1 LEATLIRWIQDH
13 KWLSSLL
20 ISAFALLFFG
30 GIDTLAQGFLGLAAS
45 SILAISIVFAA
56 KLPQL
61 SIALVIAG
69 TITELVLGLTPLAG
83 GLSAAF
89 SLFLT
94 AAFAKRL
101 WYFISLGLT
110 IISGLAVTWFNTFGV
125 GTNQTIYGLNL
136 QSELSKTTAFI
147 TVALLV
153 VSGNILFWLL
163 GRLAITY
170 EVYVG
175 TEFDRALSAETQAKL
190 SLEVAEQNERFEI
203 ARDINELTIQK
214 VTAVISQAEGGA
226 YAAKADAGSAL
237 RSLERV
243 AQSARAA
250 HTELRRLYDMLNKT
264 HSVTAAPPGLDELNA
279 LAVTYREFGFN
290 VSISHEGARFS
301 ISEGAGLAI
310 YRIVFDALENVKKHC
325 LVGTDVAVDFSW
337 VEEGM
342 QVLVKDN
349 GIEVSRR
356 ADVSLELEDSGY
368 TAEDDIRSLVE
379 TIQGA
384 GLTAMR
390 ERASLYGGNIE
401 ATRVPGVGFTVSAIF
416 PHLRSVAGTRN

>member
-1 LEATLIRWIQDH
+1 MIRWIQDH

>member
-1 LEATLIRWIQDH
+1 
-13 KWLSSLL
+13 
-20 ISAFALLFFG
+20 LLFFG

-69 TITELVLGLTPLAG
+69 TGTELLMGLTPLVG
-83 GLSAAF
+83 GLGAAF

-94 AAFAKRL
+94 AAFAKKL

-110 IISGLAVTWFNTFGV
+110 IISGLVVTWFNTFGV
-125 GTNQTIYGLNL
+125 GANQTIYGLNL
-136 QSELSKTTAFI
+136 QSELSKTTAFV

-153 VSGNILFWLL
+153 ISGNILFWLL

-175 TEFDRALSAETQAKL
+175 TQFDRALSSETQAKL

-226 YAAKADAGSAL
+226 YAAKADADSAL

-250 HTELRRLYDMLNKT
+250 HAELRRLYDMLNKT
-264 HSVTAAPPGLDELNA
+264 HAVTAAPPGLDELNA

-290 VSISHEGARFS
+290 VAISHEGPRFQ

-310 YRIVFDALENVKKHC
+310 YRIVFDALENVRKHC
-325 LVGTDVAVDFSW
+325 VLGSDVTVDFSW

-349 GIEVSRR
+349 GTEAFRR
-356 ADVSLELEDSGY
+356 GQVSLDLEDSGY
-368 TAEDDIRSLVE
+368 SAQDDVRALIE

-416 PHLRSVAGTRN
+416 PHLRSLAGIRN

>member
-1 LEATLIRWIQDH
+1 MIRWIQDH
-13 KWLSSLL
+13 KWLSSSL

-30 GIDTLAQGFLGLAAS
+30 GIDLLAQGTLGLVATSILAAS
-45 SILAISIVFAA
+45 IMFAA

-61 SIALVIAG
+61 SIGLVIAG
-69 TITELVLGLTPLAG
+69 TATELLLDLTPLAG
-83 GLSAAF
+83 GLSAAL

-94 AAFAKRL
+94 AAFAKKL
-101 WYFISLGLT
+101 WYFVSLSLT
-110 IISGLAVTWFNTFGV
+110 IASGLVVTWFNTFGADV
-125 GTNQTIYGLNL
+125 NQSIYGLNL

-153 VSGNILFWLL
+153 ISGNILFWLL

-175 TEFDRALSAETQAKL
+175 TEFDRALSSDTQAKL
-190 SLEVAEQNERFEI
+190 ALEVAEQNERFEI

-226 YAAKADAGSAL
+226 YAAKADPASAL

-243 AQSARAA
+243 ASSARAA
-250 HTELRRLYDMLNKT
+250 HAELRRLYDMLNKS
-264 HSVTAAPPGLDELNA
+264 HSVTAAPPGLEELNA

-290 VSISHEGARFS
+290 VSISHEGPRFA

-325 LVGTDVAVDFSW
+325 VIGTDVTIDFSW
-337 VEEGM
+337 VEAGM
-342 QVLVKDN
+342 QVLIKDN
-349 GIEVSRR
+349 GTEAFRR
-356 ADVSLELEDSGY
+356 GQVSLDLEDSGY
-368 TAEDDIRSLVE
+368 TAEDDARALVE

-390 ERASLYGGNIE
+390 ERATLYSGSVE
-401 ATRVPGVGFTVSAIF
+401 ASRVPGVGFTISAIF
-416 PHLRSVAGTRN
+416 PHLRSVAGTGN

>member
-1 LEATLIRWIQDH
+1 MIRWIQDH
-13 KWLSSLL
+13 KWLSSSLL
-20 ISAFALLFFG
+20 SAFALLFFG
-30 GIDTLAQGFLGLAAS
+30 GIDTLSQGFLGLAAS

-56 KLPQL
+56 KIPQL
-61 SIALVIAG
+61 SIALVMAG
-69 TITELVLGLTPLAG
+69 TATELLLGLNPLVG

-89 SLFLT
+89 SVFLS
-94 AAFAKRL
+94 AAFASKL
-101 WYFISLGLT
+101 WYFLSLGLT
-110 IISGLAVTWFNTFGV
+110 IVSGLVVTWFNTFGAAA
-125 GTNQTIYGLNL
+125 NQTIYGLNL
-136 QSELSKTTAFI
+136 QTELSKTTAFV

-153 VSGNILFWLL
+153 ISGNILFWLL

-175 TEFDRALSAETQAKL
+175 TGFDRALSSDTQAKL

-226 YAAKADAGSAL
+226 YAAKADPTSAF

-243 AQSARAA
+243 ATSARAA
-250 HTELRRLYDMLNKT
+250 HTELRRLYDMLNKS

-279 LAVTYREFGFN
+279 LTITYREFGFN
-290 VSISHEGARFS
+290 VSISHEGPRFA

-325 LVGTDVAVDFSW
+325 VIGTDVTIDFSW
-337 VEEGM
+337 VEAGL
-342 QVLVKDN
+342 QVLIKDN
-349 GIEVSRR
+349 GTEAFRR
-356 ADVSLELEDSGY
+356 GQVSLDLEASSY
-368 TAEDDIRSLVE
+368 TAEDDARALVE

-390 ERASLYGGNIE
+390 ERASLYGGSVE
-401 ATRVPGVGFTVSAIF
+401 ASRVPGVGFTISAIF
-416 PHLRSVAGTRN
+416 PHLRELAGTRN

>member
-1 LEATLIRWIQDH
+1 MIRWIQDH

-20 ISAFALLFFG
+20 IAAFALLFFG
-30 GIDTLAQGFLGLAAS
+30 GIDTLAQGFLGLAVS

-69 TITELVLGLTPLAG
+69 TATELLLGLTPLAG

-94 AAFAKRL
+94 AAFAKKL

-110 IISGLAVTWFNTFGV
+110 IVSGLVVAWFNTFGV
-125 GTNQTIYGLNL
+125 GANQTIYGLNL
-136 QSELSKTTAFI
+136 QTESSKTTAFI
-147 TVALLV
+147 TMALLV
-153 VSGNILFWLL
+153 ISANILFWLL

-226 YAAKADAGSAL
+226 YAAKADSDSAL

-250 HTELRRLYDMLNKT
+250 HAELRRLYDMLNKS
-264 HSVTAAPPGLDELNA
+264 HSVTAAPPGLEELNA

-290 VSISHEGARFS
+290 VSISHEGPRFQ

-310 YRIVFDALENVKKHC
+310 YRIVFDALENVRKHC
-325 LVGTDVAVDFSW
+325 VLGTDVTVDFSW

-349 GIEVSRR
+349 GTEAFRR
-356 ADVSLELEDSGY
+356 GQVSLDLEDSGY
-368 TAEDDIRSLVE
+368 TAQDDVRALIE

-416 PHLRSVAGTRN
+416 PHLRSLAGNRK